1 MPRDPIDISI
11 TSPQRSARKFGEFD
25 DAKDPIRLRI
35 GSGPAGA
42 EGKEGKEGPAG
53 AEGKEGKEG
62 PAGSGR
68 KSTVGEA
75 TAEFKEAEENSKVAT
90 IEHKLGSKP
99 SHINISVE
107 KAEGNVMFTH
117 RIIERTST
125 VFKVQINAETA
136 PKENIKFTWEALA

>member
-1 MPRDPIDISI
+1 MPRDPIDIS
-11 TSPQRSARKFGEFD
+11 TQGESRRARQIGELED
-25 DAKDPIRLRI
+25 QKYPIKIRV
-35 GSGPAGA
+35 GTGPAGA
-42 EGKEGKEGPAG
+42 EGKEGP
-53 AEGKEGKEG
+53 
-62 PAGSGR
+62 GR
-68 KSTVGEA
+68 KSTVGEG
-75 TAEFKEAEENSKVAT
+75 TAEFKESEENSKVAT
-90 IEHKLGSKP
+90 VEHKLGSKP